1 MNSTF
6 SNIVLTECSLMII
19 DGPKENFLFSNVLFS
34 NITLLSKTQGM
45 SIIIIQNSNYALNVN
60 FCIFDSLQACK

>member
-19 DGPKENFLFSNVLFS
+19 DGPSENFSLSNVLFS
-34 NITLLSKTQGM
+34 NITLLSKTQM
-45 SIIIIQNSNYALNVN
+45 SIIIIKNSNYALNFM
-60 FCIFDSLQACK
+60 FCIFDSVQACK